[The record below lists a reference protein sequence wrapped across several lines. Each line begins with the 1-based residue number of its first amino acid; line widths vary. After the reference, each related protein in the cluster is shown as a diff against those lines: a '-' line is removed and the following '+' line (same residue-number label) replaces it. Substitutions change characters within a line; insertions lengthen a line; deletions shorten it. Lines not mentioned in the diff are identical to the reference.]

1 MAGATTF
8 PPAGGLYSSL
18 CVSFILPPLA
28 GEVRRSRKGGG
39 ERSEPIRRMLVMLY
53 DTESKSRNADFISI
67 AREGNPPPFEPSEP
81 FEPYEPSRRRRVQW
95 RSRKGGGER
104 SEPITRMLIMSYD
117 TESKSRNV
125 LASPLG
131 EEGHEVAKGV
141 QANWIHRGEKRPAN
155 PVRRHPAKSVWTV
168 VILIMILDVDVT
180 AAGVSKGEAA
190 LFLHDCLLLAN
201 TVISSGDACRY
212 GADGKRF
219 NDTLSREIS
228 RRNDARTIRGRR
240 FLHSASLRSK

>member
-1 MAGATTF
+1 MEHPIGALPCTPFASSRRSPQGETRSMERKNRESYISCTIPQF
-8 PPAGGLYSSL
+8 PPLVVNAVSQSPA
-18 CVSFILPPLA
+18 CVSCHMTQKI
-28 GEVRRSRKGGG
+28 
-39 ERSEPIRRMLVMLY
+39 
-53 DTESKSRNADFISI
+53 N
-67 AREGNPPPFEPSEP
+67 
-81 FEPYEPSRRRRVQW
+81 
-95 RSRKGGGER
+95 
-104 SEPITRMLIMSYD
+104 
-117 TESKSRNV
+117 SRNV

-228 RRNDARTIRGRR
+228 HRNAARTIRGGDFSTPLRFARNDGGRGPAFFIICARR
-240 FLHSASLRSK
+240 APPQPSA